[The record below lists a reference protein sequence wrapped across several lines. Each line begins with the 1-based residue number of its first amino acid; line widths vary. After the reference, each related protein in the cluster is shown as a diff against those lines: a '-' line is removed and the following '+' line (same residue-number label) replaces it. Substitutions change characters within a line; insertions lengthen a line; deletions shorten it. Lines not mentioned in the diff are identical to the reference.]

1 MHTHVTASIQTENY
15 KTIIKSE
22 LNELISDEAV
32 SVGGGGTGFN
42 PHELLAASLASCTCI
57 TLRMYAERKQ
67 WPIEKLMFRFLF
79 QKIKF

>member
-1 MHTHVTASIQTENY
+1 MHTHVSASIQTENY

-22 LNELISDEAV
+22 FNELISDEAV

-42 PHELLAASLASCTCI
+42 PHELLAVSHFEWMRNANNGL
-57 TLRMYAERKQ
+57 LK
-67 WPIEKLMFRFLF
+67 KLMFRFPY